1 MTDGMTIEA
10 LNGLAA
16 DRVIDYDLYAPDGI
30 EQGIHAA
37 ILRLRDSTPHKLV
50 WTPRHGGHWI
60 VLSGVDVHRLYADHN
75 RLSNEVSVVP
85 PPPNP
90 PPLGALSYNPPDHAE
105 FRALLNRGLGARAI
119 REREADIR
127 ALTVDLIEGFRPY
140 GRCDFAAEFAS
151 ILPLSI
157 FLGMVDIPLTDR
169 AMLQALTHE
178 TTHPSASFDANEFL
192 QRFWDYLLPLVRER
206 RAAPRD
212 DMISD
217 IATGVVF
224 GRPLTDDEAVGACM
238 HLMIAGLDT
247 VAAFVSFMMKHL
259 ADHPDQRRR
268 LIDRPDE
275 IGPAITEFLRRF
287 PMVTGIRK
295 VAREFDFD
303 GVTLRAGDM
312 IALPTILTNLDGSA
326 YPDPLSV
333 DFARP
338 AGRQATFGNGI
349 HRCPGSPLARLEIR
363 VLLEEWLRRIPDFEV
378 DPDRPVHFA
387 GGYVGTILSLPL
399 RWNVPD
405 VAH

>member
-1 MTDGMTIEA
+1 MNDVTTAERPA
-10 LNGLAA
+10 GLAA

-30 EQGIHAA
+30 EDGIHAA
-37 ILRLRDSTPHKLV
+37 VLRLRASTPHKLV

-60 VLSGVDVHRLYADHN
+60 VLSGPDVHQLYADHD

-85 PPPNP
+85 PPPNS
-90 PPLGALSYNPPDHAE
+90 PPLGALSYNPPAHGE
-105 FRALLNRGLGARAI
+105 FRALLNRGLGARAV
-119 REREADIR
+119 REREPDVR
-127 ALTVDLIEGFRPY
+127 ALTVELIEGFRTR
-140 GRCDFAAEFAS
+140 GHCDFAAEFAS

-178 TTHPSASFDANEFL
+178 TTHPSPGFDAEEFL
-192 QRFWDYLLPLVRER
+192 QRFWNYLLPLVQAR

-217 IATGVVF
+217 IAAGTVF

-247 VAAFVSFMMKHL
+247 VAAFVGFMMKYL
-259 ADHPDQRRR
+259 AEHPAQRRR
-268 LIDRPDE
+268 LIDHPAE
-275 IGPAITEFLRRF
+275 LGPAITEFLRRF

-295 VAREFDFD
+295 VARDFTYD

-312 IALPTILTNLDGSA
+312 IALPTILTNLDDA
-326 YPDPLSV
+326 LYPDPLKV

-338 AGRQATFGNGI
+338 AGKQTTFGNGI

-363 VLLEEWLRRIPDFEV
+363 VLLEEWLTRIPDFEI
-378 DPDRPVHFA
+378 DPDRPVRFA

-399 RWNVPD
+399 RWPV
-405 VAH
+405 